1 VIYHL
6 SKIKILGC
14 NSIPLRNI
22 LEEIFTSTVAIWLKA
37 NRIWRK
43 IGEKEEGGLVQ
54 AQEKDACE
62 PVKWRD
68 DQWESYL

>member
-37 NRIWRK
+37 NRIEERLEKRRK
-43 IGEKEEGGLVQ
+43 EGWCRHRRRMLV
-54 AQEKDACE
+54 
-62 PVKWRD
+62 
-68 DQWESYL
+68 S